1 MPEDEFTYS
10 MPIMKKALDKFIE
23 YRMQDPV
30 SDYGD
35 NKGETYKYTDF
46 SYSTN
51 KEVETGNITEAEA
64 KKIKEFIYQSTNMP
78 NYDQKVQDIITEEA
92 AAFFNGQK
100 SAEDVAKII
109 QSRVTIYVQEN
120 Q

>member
-23 YRMQDPV
+23 YRMHDPV

-64 KKIKEFIYQSTNMP
+64 
-78 NYDQKVQDIITEEA
+78 QKV
-92 AAFFNGQK
+92 
-100 SAEDVAKII
+100 AEKYN
-109 QSRVTIYVQEN
+109 SRSHINNFTQYFVEKL
-120 Q
+120 

>member
-23 YRMQDPV
+23 YRMHDPV

-64 KKIKEFIYQSTNMP
+64 QKIKEFIYRSTNMP